1 MEELTQKLNE
11 LVGKQFSYKGKNIT
25 ITSTKIVGG
34 TNAVIFIDDRPTN
47 LLIHEVEGFLEE
59 LHPPQKKEIK
69 NYEVAVYDKDKML
82 AFEPTKENVIIK
94 ETLLD
99 TLKKL
104 QTDKEFIPQA
114 EAICKVVDQMVAVQK
129 TEIQMLQLINR
140 KS

>member
-1 MEELTQKLNE
+1 MEKITEKLND

-59 LHPPQKKEIK
+59 LHPPQEKEAK
-69 NYEVAVYDKDKML
+69 GSEVAVYDKDKML
-82 AFEPTKENVIIK
+82 VFEPTKENVIIK